1 MYATSGKLVK
11 IVLTNFMC
19 HKHIEVTFHEN
30 VNVILG
36 RNGSKSKYNI
46 LMLCDLVYDRWE
58 ECNNGGNHCWL
69 RGKGNYHQ

>member
-1 MYATSGKLVK
+1 MYATPGKLVK

-36 RNGSKSKYNI
+36 RNGSKSKCI
-46 LMLCDLVYDRWE
+46 
-58 ECNNGGNHCWL
+58 
-69 RGKGNYHQ
+69 

>member
-1 MYATSGKLVK
+1 MYALCSTFSHGLYIICYFVFPIQMYATPGKLVK

-36 RNGSKSKYNI
+36 RNGSKSKCI
-46 LMLCDLVYDRWE
+46 
-58 ECNNGGNHCWL
+58 
-69 RGKGNYHQ
+69 